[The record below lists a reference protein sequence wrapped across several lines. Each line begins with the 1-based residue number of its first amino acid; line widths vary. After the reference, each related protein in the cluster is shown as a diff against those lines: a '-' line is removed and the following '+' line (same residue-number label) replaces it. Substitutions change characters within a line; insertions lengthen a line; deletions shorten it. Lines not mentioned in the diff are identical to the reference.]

1 VPHRQ
6 KGRDFC
12 QARRGSVKGP
22 PVSLLAFCE
31 TKPICPLSSCTYKF
45 SVGRVGI
52 VTLFPPRAASLRPD
66 SALLELSLRLSASEV
81 NLRSLRRIS
90 WCGRAA
96 LRVGQPISQPGYRE
110 ASRRGDECGLRG
122 AGCQTR
128 SLALWPSSSRPMK
141 CPKSRKLYAVFQ
153 RGAKLCPLLI
163 TQTSAPSMKIDDQH
177 GQGFIAMEFLNGLTL
192 QHRIAQR
199 SRKRN

>member
-1 VPHRQ
+1 
-6 KGRDFC
+6 
-12 QARRGSVKGP
+12 
-22 PVSLLAFCE
+22 
-31 TKPICPLSSCTYKF
+31 
-45 SVGRVGI
+45 VGI

-122 AGCQTR
+122 EGCQTR
-128 SLALWPSSSRPMK
+128 SLALWPSSSCPMK

-177 GQGFIAMEFLNGLTL
+177 GQGFIAMEFLNGLT
-192 QHRIAQR
+192 RCNIALPSVRGNGIDSLARNRDCPCLRCFTCQR
-199 SRKRN
+199 KYYGAFQNHFLGR